1 MKSRGRVVGG
11 LRRWGFGAR
20 RVYRHN
26 ILSEDTLGHLCSS
39 SRHYAA
45 GDVVAVEVCEV
56 FERVV
61 VVGVV
66 RGGSHAVSLFVP
78 WFCVYSICEYC
89 MRATRMKIVVLCWL
103 SICNYV
109 ITTFDAL
116 GTTLA
121 EMAIPYSSVCISSI

>member
-1 MKSRGRVVGG
+1 M
-11 LRRWGFGAR
+11 
-20 RVYRHN
+20 
-26 ILSEDTLGHLCSS
+26 
-39 SRHYAA
+39 
-45 GDVVAVEVCEV
+45 

-103 SICNYV
+103 SIYSYV
-109 ITTFDAL
+109 ITIFDAL

-121 EMAIPYSSVCISSI
+121 KMAIPCSNGCISSN

>member
-1 MKSRGRVVGG
+1 MKSWGRVVG
-11 LRRWGFGAR
+11 RPHWWGFGAR

-26 ILSEDTLGHLCSS
+26 ILSGDTLGHLCSS

-56 FERVV
+56 FEEAIVV
-61 VVGVV
+61 VVV

-103 SICNYV
+103 SIYSYV

-121 EMAIPYSSVCISSI
+121 KMAIPCSNGCISSD